1 VIVPGVLLLVLGAD
15 RALLGWRYR
24 VAWALFAVG
33 LLLSEWELGRLVSQH
48 VLPYDPVQPI
58 LQKVNVA
65 VFFGW
70 LVADL
75 WLFNAYLNRREAAS
89 K

>member
-1 VIVPGVLLLVLGAD
+1 V
-15 RALLGWRYR
+15 GWRYR
-24 VAWALFAVG
+24 AAWAVFAIG
-33 LLLSEWELGRLVSQH
+33 LLLSEWLLGRLISQH
-48 VLPYDPVQPI
+48 ALPYYPVQPI

-75 WLFNAYLNRREAAS
+75 WLFNAYLIRREAAS
-89 K
+89 T